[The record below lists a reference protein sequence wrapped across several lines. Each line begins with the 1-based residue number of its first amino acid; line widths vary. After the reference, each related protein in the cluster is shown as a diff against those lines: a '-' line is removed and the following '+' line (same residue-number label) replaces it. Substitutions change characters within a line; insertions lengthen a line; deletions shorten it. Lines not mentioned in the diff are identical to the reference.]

1 MATSREIAER
11 FIAWNALGKGKP
23 ECKLKNTTVWY
34 KGNKFYSYSTCV
46 AMYHEEMSQLLIT
59 STWYSNTTSQHLG
72 CVSRSARSHDVARL
86 WAADIYWPQAPVN
99 YKRFVDAASKEIKR
113 AMRARTNTGLG
124 MFNAHMTQAKEH
136 CAITG
141 MVFNPDD
148 FNPRALLDDKLF
160 TKYVAERLIGETSSA
175 YA

>member
-1 MATSREIAER
+1 MATNREIAER
-11 FIAWNALGKGKP
+11 FIAWNAFGKGKP
-23 ECKLKNTTVWY
+23 ECKLKNAAVWY
-34 KGNKFYSYSTCV
+34 EGNRFYSYSTCV
-46 AMYHEEMSQLLIT
+46 AIYHPELNLLLIMSTRYSIST
-59 STWYSNTTSQHLG
+59 SRHLSY
-72 CVSRSARSHDVARL
+72 VSRSAHSHDVARL
-86 WAADIYWPQAPVN
+86 WAVDICWPQAPAN
-99 YKRFVDAASKEIKR
+99 YKRFVDAASKEVKR

-124 MFNAHMTQAKEH
+124 MFNAYMTQAKEH

-160 TKYVAERLIGETSSA
+160 TKYVARRLIGETSPA